1 MSCNDGLTVAIE
13 RRIIKML
20 SRYYDTIRTP
30 MFDLIDPLRVFSD
43 LETTSLRHRSDTID
57 DEGIKIELPGVKA
70 EDVEVTLDGRSLKVS
85 GKTRHGREFSYS
97 YSLKPSVDDS
107 AVTASLKD
115 GLLSISLP
123 LKQES
128 TSRKI
133 QIIS

>member
-1 MSCNDGLTVAIE
+1 
-13 RRIIKML
+13 ML
-20 SRYYDTIRTP
+20 SRYYDTIRMP
-30 MFDLIDPLRVFSD
+30 MFDLIDPLKVFSD